1 MGDMNIHITWLT
13 HVRTGPKKKNRP
25 PASADL
31 CTVQSTSANRTEQY
45 TAVRDCRGTPVVIVS
60 YWLCMS
66 HVNIIKESHNQTD
79 NTHTGN
85 YTHAIAT

>member
-1 MGDMNIHITWLT
+1 M
-13 HVRTGPKKKNRP
+13 HVP

-31 CTVQSTSANRTEQY
+31 CTTVQSTSANRTEQY

-66 HVNIIKESHNQTD
+66 HVIIIKESLITMHMLSQREEVI
-79 NTHTGN
+79 
-85 YTHAIAT
+85 YYVR